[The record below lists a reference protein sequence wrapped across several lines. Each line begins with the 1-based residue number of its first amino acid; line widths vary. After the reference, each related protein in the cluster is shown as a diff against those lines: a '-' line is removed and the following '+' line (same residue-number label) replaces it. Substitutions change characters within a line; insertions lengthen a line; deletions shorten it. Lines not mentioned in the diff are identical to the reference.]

1 MRVDILG
8 FSGYNRGSVDGF
20 LLQFDDVLFRDMK
33 GLKLLDFVTLDVLDQ
48 VLLSLPSLLELL
60 VLDILLLPCQVSVL
74 FLFHNLLL
82 DFFGVL
88 Q

>member
-1 MRVDILG
+1 M
-8 FSGYNRGSVDGF
+8 DGF
-20 LLQFDDVLFRDMK
+20 LLQFDDVLFGDMK

-60 VLDILLLPCQVSVL
+60 VLNILLLPCQVSVL
-74 FLFHNLLL
+74 FLFHNLFL

>member
-1 MRVDILG
+1 M
-8 FSGYNRGSVDGF
+8 DGF
-20 LLQFDDVLFRDMK
+20 LLQFDDILFGDMK